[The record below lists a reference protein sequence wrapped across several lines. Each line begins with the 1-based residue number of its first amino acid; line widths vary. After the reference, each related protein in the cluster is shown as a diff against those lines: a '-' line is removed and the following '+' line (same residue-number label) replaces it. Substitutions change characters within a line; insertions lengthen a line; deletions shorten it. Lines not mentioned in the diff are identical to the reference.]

1 MQREPLTSHDGPPFD
16 VRRALAAL
24 FAIVGVLLVGFGLA
38 TRNDERVYI
47 PSGGVNVN
55 LRWGMVL
62 LGFAALMAILSF
74 VSSRVSRKRAVR
86 EASRPLVDSPPPN
99 AR

>member
-1 MQREPLTSHDGPPFD
+1 MRREPDTPADVPPFD

-24 FAIVGVLLVGFGLA
+24 FAILGILLVGFGQA
-38 TRNDERVYI
+38 TRNDAQVYI

-62 LGFAALMAILSF
+62 LGFALLMALLSV
-74 VSSRVSRKRAVR
+74 VSTRARHVR
-86 EASRPLVDSPPPN
+86 TLGAAPRGHIDSPSPN

>member
-1 MQREPLTSHDGPPFD
+1 MRRELDSPADFAAFD

-24 FAIVGVLLVGFGLA
+24 FAILGILLVGFGQA

-62 LGFAALMAILSF
+62 LGFSVLMALLSF
-74 VSSRVSRKRAVR
+74 VSSR
-86 EASRPLVDSPPPN
+86 ASRTRALGATSRGPVDSPPQN